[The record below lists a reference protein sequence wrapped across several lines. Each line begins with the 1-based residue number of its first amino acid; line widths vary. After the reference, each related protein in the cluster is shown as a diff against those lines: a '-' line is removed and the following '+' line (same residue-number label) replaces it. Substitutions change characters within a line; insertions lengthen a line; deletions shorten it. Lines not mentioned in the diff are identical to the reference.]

1 MTESEIEETIESAL
15 VRANDFLSTVNE
27 ENIDISFQAMIIAM
41 IDGLRQLGAP
51 DDLILKNIENHL
63 NGNTSFFIRENSKE
77 NLH

>member
-15 VRANDFLSTVNE
+15 VRANDFLSTVNK